1 MTTLREAAQQA
12 LEALDVFA
20 NAFRVWPE
28 ETWAPHEFAAMDKGE
43 AALDA
48 LRAALKQEE
57 TLQVKPT
64 KIMGPNL
71 EELLNGAGFYRRT
84 SLGYTAIMD
93 LMDTVPR
100 GTFYGVDRGDAMRI
114 WLLAASATEKA
125 HGIKEVNHD

>member
-1 MTTLREAAQQA
+1 MNLREAAEQA
-12 LEALDVFA
+12 RTAL
-20 NAFRVWPE
+20 N
-28 ETWAPHEFAAMDKGE
+28 WAADHIPVQNSHSCRCPVCV
-43 AALDA
+43 ALDA
-48 LRAALKQEE
+48 LEEALKEDA
-57 TLQVKPT
+57 LQVKPT

-71 EELLNGAGFYRRT
+71 EEILNGAGFYRRT

-125 HGIKEVNHD
+125 HGIKEAKK